1 MLKKEFNAIMQNV
14 DSCVQ
19 KIISIIYKHIDDS
32 EFRIEKLC
40 IEAGMSRSAV
50 FRKVKQSFGM
60 SPVLL
65 IRSLR
70 LEYGFDLLQKKNVTV
85 IDVAYA
91 CGFTSSQYFS
101 ICFKQKYG
109 FSPSALIKK

>member
-1 MLKKEFNAIMQNV
+1 MKEFDKVMQNE
-14 DSCVQ
+14 DSYVL
-19 KIISIIYKHIDDS
+19 KIISIIQNHIDDS
-32 EFRIEKLC
+32 GFRIEKLC
-40 IEAGMSRSAV
+40 IEAGMSRSVV
-50 FRKVKQSFGM
+50 FRKVKETFGM

-70 LEYGFDLLQKKNVTV
+70 LEYGFDLLQKENVTV
-85 IDVAYA
+85 SDVAYA

>member
-1 MLKKEFNAIMQNV
+1 MVMQNA
-14 DSCVQ
+14 DIYVQ

-40 IEAGMSRSAV
+40 IEAGMSRSVV
-50 FRKVKQSFGM
+50 FRKVKESFGM

-70 LEYGFDLLQKKNVTV
+70 LEHGVNLLLKGNVSV
-85 IDVAYA
+85 MDVAYA
-91 CGFTSSQYFS
+91 CGFTSSRYFS
-101 ICFKQKYG
+101 TCFKQKYG
-109 FSPSALIKK
+109 FVPSALIK